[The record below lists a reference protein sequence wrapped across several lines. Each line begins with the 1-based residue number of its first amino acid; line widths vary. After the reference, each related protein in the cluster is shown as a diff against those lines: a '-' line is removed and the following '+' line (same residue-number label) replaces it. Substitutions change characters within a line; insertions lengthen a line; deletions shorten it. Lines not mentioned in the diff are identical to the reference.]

1 MPLMKIETIIL
12 TSKKWPVEYQHV
24 VEVLVLR
31 DKNVGHFL
39 EINILFTVQVYYNI
53 GHIFL

>member
-39 EINILFTVQVYYNI
+39 EIDILFTVQVYYDI

>member
-12 TSKKWPVEYQHV
+12 TLKKWPVEYQHV

-39 EINILFTVQVYYNI
+39 EIDILFTVQVYYNI

>member
-1 MPLMKIETIIL
+1 MHLMKIETIIL
-12 TSKKWPVEYQHV
+12 TSKKWHVEYQHV

-39 EINILFTVQVYYNI
+39 EIDILFTVQVYYDI
-53 GHIFL
+53 

>member
-39 EINILFTVQVYYNI
+39 EIYILLTVQVYYNI

>member
-31 DKNVGHFL
+31 DKNVGHCL
-39 EINILFTVQVYYNI
+39 EIYILFTVQVYYNI

>member
-1 MPLMKIETIIL
+1 MPLMKIKTIIL

-39 EINILFTVQVYYNI
+39 EIDILFTVQVYYNI